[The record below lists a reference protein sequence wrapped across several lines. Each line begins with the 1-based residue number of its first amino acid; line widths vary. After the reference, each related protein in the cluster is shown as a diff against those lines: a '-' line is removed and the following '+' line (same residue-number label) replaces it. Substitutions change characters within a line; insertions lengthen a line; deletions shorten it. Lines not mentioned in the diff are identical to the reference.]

1 MQSTSEAVSTAGL
14 ASNECKPSEPGA
26 PAASIGLEVWRQV
39 QETDP
44 EVTKSFNKGGFQGTA
59 VSPAYQAM
67 RATQIFGPHGLGW
80 GTELISE
87 SYVEGGPLGFDKDGR
102 LLGREIIHKVYLE
115 LWYVYK
121 GKRGSIKQFGATSF
135 LSRDAY
141 GTISS
146 DEDHAKKSVTD
157 ATSKCLSLL
166 GFSADVYMG
175 KFEDNKYVAGLKA
188 KMEAA
193 GNPATGMTSTENQT
207 TNAHQSQQNDASPSP
222 AGSDFSHRYVSY
234 KARFK
239 ELTDANQQVK
249 DVPGVRAQIQQDPL
263 LSKMEVQ
270 TLLQSP
276 LLRIADA
283 SPEPVQSGA
292 GADAAAPSIF
302 L

>member
-1 MQSTSEAVSTAGL
+1 MQSTSEAVSTAGH
-14 ASNECKPSEPGA
+14 AINECKPLEPGA
-26 PAASIGLEVWRQV
+26 PAASIGLEVWHQV
-39 QETDP
+39 HETDP
-44 EVTKSFNKGGFQGTA
+44 DLTKPFSKGGFQGTA

-115 LWYVYK
+115 LWYIYK
-121 GKRGSIKQFGATSF
+121 GQRGSIKQFGATSF

-141 GTISS
+141 GTIST
-146 DEDHAKKSVTD
+146 DDDHAKKSVTD

-193 GNPATGMTSTENQT
+193 GNPATGMTSTVT
-207 TNAHQSQQNDASPSP
+207 TTTDDSQQQNAT
-222 AGSDFSHRYVSY
+222 GSTPVGAEFSARYLGY
-234 KARFK
+234 KTRLQEFQDK
-239 ELTDANQQVK
+239 GQQVGNI
-249 DVPGVRAQIQQDPL
+249 PAARAQIEQDTGL
-263 LSKMEVQ
+263 TQMEIK

-283 SPEPVQSGA
+283 SPEPVQSGD
-292 GADAAAPSIF
+292 GANAAVPSIF